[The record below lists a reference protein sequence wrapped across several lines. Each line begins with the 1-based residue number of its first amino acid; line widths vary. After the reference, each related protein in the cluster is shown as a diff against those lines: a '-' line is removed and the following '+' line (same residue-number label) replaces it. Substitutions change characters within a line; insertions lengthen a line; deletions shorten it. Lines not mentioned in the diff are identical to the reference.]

1 MKKMILA
8 VAVAIMSTTF
18 AHAQKVEVLFFKA
31 ELSCCAARACNALE
45 ADVKDVVSAKYT
57 DGSVVF
63 KTIMLSD
70 EANADLIKKYNAKNQ
85 TVVAVGKSKNE
96 DLSGIV
102 AGYSRNKNK
111 SVLENGMT
119 EKINKVI
126 K

>member
-1 MKKMILA
+1 MKKIIIS
-8 VAVAIMSTTF
+8 VAVAIICATF
-18 AHAQKVEVLFFKA
+18 AQAQKAEVLFFKA
-31 ELSCCAARACNALE
+31 EMSCCAARACNALE
-45 ADVKDVVSAKYT
+45 ADVKDVVSAKYA

-63 KTIMLSD
+63 KTIMISD
-70 EANADLIKKYNAKNQ
+70 QANADLVQKHNAKNQ

-96 DLSGIV
+96 DLTGIV

-111 SVLENGMT
+111 TVLESGLT

>member
-1 MKKMILA
+1 MRKMILL
-8 VAVAIMSTTF
+8 VAVAIMSAAV
-18 AHAQKVEVLFFKA
+18 AHAQKAEVLFFKA
-31 ELSCCAARACNALE
+31 ELSCCAAKACNAIE

-63 KTIMLSD
+63 KTIMISD
-70 EANADLIKKYNAKNQ
+70 QANADLVQKHNAKNQ
-85 TVVAVGKSKNE
+85 TVVAVGKSKTE
-96 DLSGIV
+96 DLTGIV

-111 SVLENGMT
+111 TVLENGMT